1 MILIIHFISLHLHL
15 LFKKVTYHAYFILLR
30 KKYSKMSEMFLNR
43 NGTDD
48 YYYIFLRLL
57 SWIAVDQSQ

>member
-1 MILIIHFISLHLHL
+1 MILVIHFISLHLNL
-15 LFKKVTYHAYFILLR
+15 LFKKVIYHAYFILLR

-57 SWIAVDQSQ
+57 S